1 MAGAGRF
8 AANVLG
14 APWMGWL
21 LRLPPWRGTL
31 VLGYHRILEDGT
43 ETPLDPAVVSATRSD
58 FAEQLR
64 LIVRHLQ
71 VVGSDALADP
81 GDQPARQVMLT
92 FDDGYRDNYE
102 VAFPVL
108 REHGAR
114 ATFFL
119 ATGFLDRPHVAWW
132 DELAWMVR
140 SSPREML
147 EAGEWLPGP
156 VALDGDRRSAIGQ
169 LTRVY
174 KALDTERTEAFLE
187 YCAEAT
193 GSGRCPDALAKE
205 LWMTWEMAAEMRDA
219 GMEIGGHTV
228 THPILARA
236 DEDRQRTE
244 IDDCRGRLHDEL
256 GTPMR
261 SFAYPVGLRNCFGD
275 TTKRLLREAGVQHAF
290 SLYGGYMPRRAADPY
305 DVPRAS
311 IGRATDPSAF
321 RAKLIVPRVFA
332 QW

>member
-31 VLGYHRILEDGT
+31 VLAYHRILEDGA
-43 ETPLDPAVVSATRSD
+43 ETPLDPGVVSATRSV
-58 FAEQLR
+58 FAAQLG
-64 LIVRHLQ
+64 LIVRHLD

-81 GDQPARQVMLT
+81 AHRPARRVMLT

-102 VAFPVL
+102 VAFPLL
-108 REHGAR
+108 RAHGAR

-119 ATGFLDRPHVAWW
+119 ATGFLDRPHVPWW

-140 SSPREML
+140 SSPKETL
-147 EAGEWLPGP
+147 EPGGWLPDS
-156 VALDGDRRSAIGQ
+156 VALDGDRRRAIGQ

-174 KALDTERTEAFLE
+174 KGLDSGRTEDFLA

-193 GSGRCPDALAKE
+193 GSGRCPDALARD
-205 LWMTWEMAAEMRDA
+205 LWVTWEMAAEMRDA

-228 THPILARA
+228 SHPVLARA
-236 DEDRQRTE
+236 GEDRQREE
-244 IDDCRGRLHDEL
+244 IEGCRRRLHDQL
-256 GTPMR
+256 GIPMR
-261 SFAYPVGLRNCFGD
+261 SFAYPVGLRDCFGD
-275 TTKRLLREAGVQHAF
+275 TTKRLMREAGVRHAF
-290 SLYGGYMPRRAADPY
+290 SLYGGYTPGRPADPY

-311 IGRATDPSAF
+311 IGRGTDPAAF
-321 RAKLIVPRVFA
+321 RAKLTVPRVFA